1 MGALYGR
8 PLSGSALAVQANAMP
23 AATLGAMKVKPH
35 VSNPATFKQGKL
47 TMFGLQ
53 AIAGLAALSL
63 VDCRPAEA
71 ITITINNFTDVYSV
85 SNWTSIPGTGSISTA
100 GAPNSIQL
108 TSGNNGSG
116 SASQTSFSIVA
127 QGTGTI
133 TFRWRF
139 VTSDRDGPSW
149 DPFGYT
155 LNSTFVQLTNNTGPN
170 SQGGTVSVPVVIGSI
185 FQFTQRTQ
193 DNLFGSAT
201 TTIDQFTAPRLVP
214 APTPGVMLF
223 PLLAAVA
230 ALRRRYRRQSLR

>member
-8 PLSGSALAVQANAMP
+8 PLSGSALAVQADAMP
-23 AATLGAMKVKPH
+23 AATLGAMKVKPQGTD
-35 VSNPATFKQGKL
+35 PATFKGGKL
-47 TMFGLQ
+47 AMFGLL
-53 AIAGLAALSL
+53 AIAGSTALSL
-63 VDCRPAEA
+63 GDCRPAEA

-127 QGTGTI
+127 QGTGNI

-155 LNSTFVQLTNNTGPN
+155 LNSTFVQLTNNVGPN
-170 SQGGTVSVPVVIGSI
+170 AQSGTVSVPVVIGSV